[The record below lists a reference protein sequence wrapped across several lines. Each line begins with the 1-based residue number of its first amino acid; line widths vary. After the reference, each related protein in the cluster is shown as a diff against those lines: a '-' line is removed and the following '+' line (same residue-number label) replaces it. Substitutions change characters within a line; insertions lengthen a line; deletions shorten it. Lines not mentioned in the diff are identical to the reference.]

1 MRRFIKSSTRK
12 WESNHLFVDFSLII
26 MPCSTRILVNN
37 RLQGPMLF
45 YRLILAKH
53 DKSKYTKTMTHRTGT
68 SLIFQGLTRATIC
81 VAQINSKRK
90 LRRNCD
96 KAGRTTPPPEP
107 PGRGRRW
114 EEQGTIHKH
123 TYAWMDR
130 GSTTVCILMD
140 VDKEVN
146 PILDRGEG
154 NTDFPCRY
162 IFPGRTPI
170 RLWKSKDWSDSV
182 WASPKLIHGS
192 DEHSPQNIPRNEC
205 CCCEHP
211 IK

>member
-1 MRRFIKSSTRK
+1 MRRYIKSSTRK

-26 MPCSTRILVNN
+26 MPCSTKILVNN

-53 DKSKYTKTMTHRTGT
+53 DKSKYTEIMTHRTET

-96 KAGRTTPPPEP
+96 KAGR
-107 PGRGRRW
+107 GRRW

-130 GSTTVCILMD
+130 GSNTVCILMH

-146 PILDRGEG
+146 PIQTGGREIQISHA
-154 NTDFPCRY
+154 CRY
-162 IFPGRTPI
+162 IFPRRTPI
-170 RLWKSKDWSDSV
+170 RLEIKGLIWLGLSKS
-182 WASPKLIHGS
+182 
-192 DEHSPQNIPRNEC
+192 
-205 CCCEHP
+205 
-211 IK
+211 